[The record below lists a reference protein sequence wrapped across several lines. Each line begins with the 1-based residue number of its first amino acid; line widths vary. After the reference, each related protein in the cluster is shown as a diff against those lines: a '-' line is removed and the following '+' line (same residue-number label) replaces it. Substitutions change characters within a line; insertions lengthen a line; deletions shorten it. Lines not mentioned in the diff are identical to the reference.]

1 MRAGAHEG
9 PDFDITAVFSI
20 FSPSTFFCQGR
31 LSWHALCKKHRT
43 YQVALLVKNLPANAG
58 DVKRCGFGPQVWK
71 IPWRRAWQPTP
82 VFLPGESHGQRAWR
96 TTVHGVTE
104 SQTRL
109 KWLSTHCKKRISG
122 LSTRHTG
129 TALTLQ
135 RQPDSSTIWNFKS
148 YAAYTWQLLSQ
159 LLLYPLPT
167 PAGVFPFRHDGGSLA
182 PCLSAS
188 FWLPCRWL
196 CKLQAKYMTSPFS
209 TNSLDGR
216 AQGHFNPARCYIFCS
231 HEGKCESINGQCFF
245 LLGDRVG
252 CLMPTR
258 SALGFFFFLDFVS
271 IFAKTGDES
280 INCEIWLQSSDM
292 GVRSDLGDY
301 HLVCGYTCYVV
312 VKATESS
319 WRSTRAGPF
328 REGPVR
334 AGWCGQALW
343 SARGLVSLRV
353 TRPGRVDSICCAVSS
368 TDGQLGALE
377 ELLSPT
383 PGRTALLLRGQ
394 ASVSSE

>member
-1 MRAGAHEG
+1 MQTTSQIY
-9 PDFDITAVFSI
+9 DFSLFYKLTWWQGTRTLQPSKMLHFLLTRRKMWINQWSVL
-20 FSPSTFFCQGR
+20 FSPGR
-31 LSWHALCKKHRT
+31 QSR
-43 YQVALLVKNLPANAG
+43 VFNAH
-58 DVKRCGFGPQVWK
+58 Q
-71 IPWRRAWQPTP
+71 ISPW
-82 VFLPGESHGQRAWR
+82 
-96 TTVHGVTE
+96 
-104 SQTRL
+104 
-109 KWLSTHCKKRISG
+109 I
-122 LSTRHTG
+122 
-129 TALTLQ
+129 
-135 RQPDSSTIWNFKS
+135 
-148 YAAYTWQLLSQ
+148 
-159 LLLYPLPT
+159 
-167 PAGVFPFRHDGGSLA
+167 
-182 PCLSAS
+182 
-188 FWLPCRWL
+188 
-196 CKLQAKYMTSPFS
+196 
-209 TNSLDGR
+209 
-216 AQGHFNPARCYIFCS
+216 
-231 HEGKCESINGQCFF
+231 
-245 LLGDRVG
+245 
-252 CLMPTR
+252 
-258 SALGFFFFLDFVS
+258 FFFLDFVS

-377 ELLSPT
+377 ELLSTT